1 MSTPFDHMTAAEM
14 KHLMDSDPVKFR
26 ELEKQ
31 SEVAVADPKAPR
43 VFRNGRLLNAPPP
56 AKE

>member
-1 MSTPFDHMTAAEM
+1 MATPFDNMTAAEM
-14 KHLMDSDPVKFR
+14 KHLMDTDPARFR

-31 SEVAVADPKAPR
+31 SEVAVDDPKAPR

-56 AKE
+56 SQD